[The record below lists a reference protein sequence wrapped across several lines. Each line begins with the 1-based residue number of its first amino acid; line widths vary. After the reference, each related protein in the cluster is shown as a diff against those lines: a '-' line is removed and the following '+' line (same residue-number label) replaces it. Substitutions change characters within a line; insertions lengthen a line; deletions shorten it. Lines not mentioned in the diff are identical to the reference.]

1 MITQNIKNWNP
12 KELVKTG
19 KNSVM
24 VDSYKIELYHYYYP
38 SGTKCVSV
46 IINERTIT
54 IELIEIINKKLKKL
68 KMKLK
73 VLYNYENYSELFY
86 TN

>member
-1 MITQNIKNWNP
+1 MFICLFYIYIYDN
-12 KELVKTG
+12 
-19 KNSVM
+19 
-24 VDSYKIELYHYYYP
+24 
-38 SGTKCVSV
+38 TKHKKLESK
-46 IINERTIT
+46 RTIT